1 VTLRWRIAL
10 GLSVIAA
17 AICVLAATAAYE
29 STSTR
34 LASEVDSSLL
44 SHARDAH
51 DHGGGPNHPPPGGS
65 GEAFDG
71 GCPPGAFE
79 QTSAAQ
85 IVNTQTRAITE
96 CRPGTVRLP
105 VSAAD
110 LHAGQPSLRTVSVDG
125 SDYRMVTTSF
135 GDGTV
140 LQLARSLS
148 ENHAVMSSLRV
159 RLAGVSVLGIAAAA
173 VLGWLF
179 ARRIVKPV
187 ERLRATAEHIARTQ
201 DLDAVVTTSGT
212 DEVASLSNSFSMMVG
227 ALASSRRQQ
236 QQLVADASHE
246 LRTPLTALRTNAELL
261 EREDML
267 SVDQRRQVAQGIQ
280 VEVTELTALVSEL
293 VDLARDPSSDAEPV
307 ERVDLGELTHRV
319 VERAAHRTSR
329 RIDLSADASG
339 VVDVRPRML
348 ERAISN
354 LIDNAVKYGTG
365 EIEVTVVGTRVE
377 VCDHGAGINDV
388 DLPHVFD
395 RFYRADNAR
404 TASGSGLGLA
414 IVQQIVT
421 LHGGTV
427 WARNVPDGGAGVGFE
442 LPSAQVA
449 HT

>member
-1 VTLRWRIAL
+1 
-10 GLSVIAA
+10 VIAA
-17 AICVLAATAAYE
+17 AISVLAATAAYE

-34 LASEVDSSLL
+34 LQSEVDSSLL
-44 SHARDAH
+44 AHARDAH
-51 DHGGGPNHPPPGGS
+51 DHTESPGPPPPGVSEAS
-65 GEAFDG
+65 GGFDA

-85 IVNTQTRAITE
+85 IVNTRTRGITA
-96 CRPGTVRLP
+96 CRPGSVRLP
-105 VSAAD
+105 VSAGD
-110 LHAGQPSLRTVSVDG
+110 LHTGQPRIRTVSIDG
-125 SDYRMVTTSF
+125 SDYRMVTTAF
-135 GDGTV
+135 GPGSV
-140 LQLARSLS
+140 LQLARSLG

-159 RLAGVSVLGIAAAA
+159 RLAGISVLGIAAAA
-173 VLGWLF
+173 LLGWLF

-187 ERLRATAEHIARTQ
+187 ERLRATAEQIARTQ
-201 DLDAVVTTSGT
+201 DLDAPVSVTGT
-212 DEVASLSNSFSMMVG
+212 DEVASLSNSFSTMVG

-267 SVDQRRQVAQGIQ
+267 SVEQRRQVAQGIK

-293 VDLARDPSSDAEPV
+293 VELARDPGSDPEPV
-307 ERVDLGELTHRV
+307 ERVELADLTERV
-319 VERAAHRTSR
+319 VERATHRTDR
-329 RIDLSADASG
+329 RIDVRTSAPG
-339 VVDVRPRML
+339 LVDVRPRML

-354 LIDNAVKYGTG
+354 LIDNALKYGAG
-365 EIEVTVVGTRVE
+365 DIEVAVAGTRLE
-377 VCDHGAGINDV
+377 VCDHGAGINDA
-388 DLPHVFD
+388 DLPRVFD
-395 RFYRADNAR
+395 RFYRSDDAR

-427 WARNVPDGGAGVGFE
+427 WARNVPGGGAGVGFE
-442 LPSAQVA
+442 LPSAQEA